1 MEVDFIYNGKHLI
14 VQCNRHDPIGQ
25 IFHKFSTKSGRDI
38 NYLSF
43 IYNGEGVIDR
53 NLSIDQIANF
63 IDKNQNRMNILV
75 YDINKSMMTTFSTS
89 NSDKT
94 YPNSNFQY
102 KVPYTGTNT
111 FTNSAPTVKTNQ
123 NFVINNQY
131 PYPNNINN
139 VNNVFKYQNQTNNN
153 IINYHNQN
161 SNNNNHIKYHYTNI
175 NNITNNQHP
184 NNNINKINTFNNQFQ
199 TVNST
204 PKQIPINSYSPLP
217 QNIGKPAIFQNLE
230 NLNKKYTLMEKE
242 IKQKSDKIKL
252 KVEEMRNR
260 LKNIYQTKIIGE
272 QGSYN
277 GEIKNNKRNGLGIG
291 VTENG
296 EKYEGE
302 YFNNLC
308 DGIGIYYSDE
318 FNHMGEFKNGKANGF
333 GIRKY
338 KDGTQYEGEWINDD
352 ATGIGIITYVNG
364 VNYIGQVKKLEPFGA
379 GKYMWYNGD
388 YFIGSINKQGRRGLS
403 FYSDEQGLFDGEFKY
418 SKENQDDAEAIGT
431 FYFPNGR
438 QEKRKR
444 IIKEDEAKWE
454 YL

>member
-1 MEVDFIYNGKHLI
+1 
-14 VQCNRHDPIGQ
+14 
-25 IFHKFSTKSGRDI
+25 
-38 NYLSF
+38 
-43 IYNGEGVIDR
+43 
-53 NLSIDQIANF
+53 
-63 IDKNQNRMNILV
+63 MN
-75 YDINKSMMTTFSTS
+75 
-89 NSDKT
+89 
-94 YPNSNFQY
+94 
-102 KVPYTGTNT
+102 
-111 FTNSAPTVKTNQ
+111 TNQ

-139 VNNVFKYQNQTNNN
+139 ANNIFKYQNQTNNN
-153 IINYHNQN
+153 IINYQNQN
-161 SNNNNHIKYHYTNI
+161 NHLKYHYPNTNNII
-175 NNITNNQHP
+175 NNQYP

-199 TVNST
+199 TVNS
-204 PKQIPINSYSPLP
+204 IPQYPVNNYSPLP

-230 NLNKKYTLMEKE
+230 NLNKKYTIIEKE

-260 LKNIYQTKIIGE
+260 LKSIHQTKIIGE
-272 QGSYN
+272 QGFYS
-277 GEIKNNKRNGLGIG
+277 GEIINNKRNGLGIG

-308 DGIGIYYSDE
+308 DGIGIYYSDK

-338 KDGTQYEGEWINDD
+338 KNGTLYEGEWINDY
-352 ATGIGIITYVNG
+352 ATGTGIITYEDG
-364 VNYIGQVKKLEPFGA
+364 TNYIGQVKELRAFGA
-379 GKYMWYNGD
+379 GKFIWPNGD
-388 YFIGSINKQGRRGLS
+388 YFIGSINDNGRKGLS
-403 FYSDEQGLFDGEFKY
+403 FYSEEQGLFDGEFKY
-418 SKENQDDAEAIGT
+418 SNEDDAEANGT

-444 IIKEDEAKWE
+444 VIKGDEAKWE

>member
-14 VQCNRHDPIGQ
+14 VQCNRYDPIGQ

-89 NSDKT
+89 ISDKT
-94 YPNSNFQY
+94 YPNTNFQH
-102 KVPYTGTNT
+102 KVPYTGNNT
-111 FTNSAPTVKTNQ
+111 FTISAPTVNTNQ

-139 VNNVFKYQNQTNNN
+139 GNNVFKYQNQNNNN
-153 IINYHNQN
+153 IINYQNQN
-161 SNNNNHIKYHYTNI
+161 NNKNNPIKYHYSNT
-175 NNITNNQHP
+175 NNIINNQHP

-199 TVNST
+199 AVKSI
-204 PKQIPINSYSPLP
+204 PKQIPINSHSSLP
-217 QNIGKPAIFQNLE
+217 QNNGKPAIFQHLE
-230 NLNKKYTLMEKE
+230 NLNKKYTLLEKE

-260 LKNIYQTKIIGE
+260 LKNIHQTKITSE
-272 QGSYN
+272 QGSFY

-291 VTENG
+291 VTKNG

-308 DGIGIYYSDE
+308 DGIGIYYSDK

-338 KDGTQYEGEWINDD
+338 KDGNLYEGEWLNDD
-352 ATGIGIITYVNG
+352 GTGIGIITYEDG
-364 VNYIGQVKKLEPFGA
+364 VNYIGQVKKLQSIGA
-379 GKYMWYNGD
+379 GKLMWPNGD
-388 YFIGSINKQGRRGLS
+388 FFIGALYEHGRKGLS

-418 SKENQDDAEAIGT
+418 SKENDDDSEAIGT

-444 IIKEDEAKWE
+444 IIKGDEAKWE